1 MAQSEPPERKAA
13 AVDERQRAAR
23 RAVGMARD
31 RARPRARR
39 RGRVVVP
46 YLHLF
51 LGGGG
56 RGGWRR
62 RGAERVRTG
71 ARGGGRRTR
80 ARRRSARRRRRVG
93 RGETRVFLRIVRTS
107 PVISPATKTLSRG
120 WNATSKGCS
129 AHVAVATSPPSIV
142 GESGRWWC
150 RAERRTRAGKC
161 GGGASAAREVGGEA
175 PGAISPATQDFDFLA
190 APRRFVVPTN
200 ASEKTPPRPMLVS
213 PRRGRHSAPREDT
226 TPCSRIS
233 ASDRARGGRK
243 GPEVRCASTGRP
255 TEGTFARSARE
266 RGSASTGGCDAS
278 ARSAGAR
285 ASASTGGSDT
295 TARSAGARASA
306 CTGES
311 EAGARSAGA
320 QRSATTGGGE
330 ASARSAGA
338 RASASTGGGEAG
350 TRRALAYPGSALATP
365 RPRSRLRSRS
375 SRSSMTWRTRARR
388 TIRFNDIRVDT
399 DARTPFLPRLSRR
412 DGESTHTRNGALVH
426 PRPIPFASPFPP
438 PKNPLHSLVHPE
450 HGLPPPPPA
459 RPPRPPPR
467 TPRTRASRWAS
478 RASLSSPPPRDGR
491 TWRPSRPS
499 PREQTL
505 RRRPPSSLVASSAA
519 ASARSTSSLHRVSQ
533 NPRAVTSLKIAAPVG
548 TIAGRRDIPPYVTI
562 TPPRVS
568 APANAALDSP
578 PTPLSAN
585 ATGGN
590 GASPLASIAA
600 IASIASGLESS
611 FPPPPPP
618 PPPRLPPPSGTTSVA
633 PSASSASASALH
645 VASSLA
651 SPLRSVAIVATPI
664 SRHIWIAARPTA
676 DIGAFRATA
685 SRPGRRR
692 TKSRSTRYAVGR
704 LTTICAASSSGTLLG
719 TGRRLDAGTVAHSRH
734 VPSPGAFGITQD
746 RAGSR
751 PVAVGSTPS
760 PNA

>member
-1 MAQSEPPERKAA
+1 
-13 AVDERQRAAR
+13 
-23 RAVGMARD
+23 MARD
-31 RARPRARR
+31 RATARTKTR
-39 RGRVVVP
+39 TLVVP

-71 ARGGGRRTR
+71 ARGGGRWTR

-255 TEGTFARSARE
+255 TEGTLQGVPGKGIRE
-266 RGSASTGGCDAS
+266 HRRVRRQCKEC
-278 ARSAGAR
+278 
-285 ASASTGGSDT
+285 GGSGICEHRRQR
-295 TARSAGARASA
+295 AHCKGGARASA

-311 EAGARSAGA
+311 EAGKEGG

-350 TRRALAYPGSALATP
+350 TRRALAYPGSPPATP
-365 RPRSRLRSRS
+365 ARSRLRSRS

-399 DARTPFLPRLSRR
+399 DAR
-412 DGESTHTRNGALVH
+412 N
-426 PRPIPFASPFPP
+426 
-438 PKNPLHSLVHPE
+438 
-450 HGLPPPPPA
+450 
-459 RPPRPPPR
+459 
-467 TPRTRASRWAS
+467 
-478 RASLSSPPPRDGR
+478 
-491 TWRPSRPS
+491 
-499 PREQTL
+499 
-505 RRRPPSSLVASSAA
+505 PPSF
-519 ASARSTSSLHRVSQ
+519 
-533 NPRAVTSLKIAAPVG
+533 
-548 TIAGRRDIPPYVTI
+548 
-562 TPPRVS
+562 
-568 APANAALDSP
+568 
-578 PTPLSAN
+578 
-585 ATGGN
+585 
-590 GASPLASIAA
+590 LA
-600 IASIASGLESS
+600 
-611 FPPPPPP
+611 
-618 PPPRLPPPSGTTSVA
+618 
-633 PSASSASASALH
+633 
-645 VASSLA
+645 
-651 SPLRSVAIVATPI
+651 
-664 SRHIWIAARPTA
+664 
-676 DIGAFRATA
+676 
-685 SRPGRRR
+685 
-692 TKSRSTRYAVGR
+692 
-704 LTTICAASSSGTLLG
+704 
-719 TGRRLDAGTVAHSRH
+719 
-734 VPSPGAFGITQD
+734 
-746 RAGSR
+746 
-751 PVAVGSTPS
+751 
-760 PNA
+760 